1 MAGIEADVFESFLKQ
16 LTASDD
22 VPEQVE
28 EKLRSALAKEKLPK
42 ADEIA
47 EIYRESSGD
56 PIA

>member
-16 LTASDD
+16 LTASDE
-22 VPEQVE
+22 VPEQVG
-28 EKLRSALAKEKLPK
+28 EKLSGALAQEKLPK

-47 EIYRESSGD
+47 EIYRENSGD